1 MTILAEPAIID
12 IGVVRV
18 LLALVM
24 FGSATYFDLR
34 KREVSDFLW
43 IPFAAMA
50 AILYVFDFPSSFNEG
65 IFIIVSMAMTAAVAY
80 GIYRAGLFGGADMLA
95 LITFSAIMPV
105 YEGTVLSGQTDLAL
119 HALAPI
125 IVLTNAVIFSLTHVI
140 FNIARNL
147 VYYSKQSGALF
158 DGFEHEPTAKKLF
171 AIIVG
176 HRSANP
182 QFAFPIE
189 RTVHGKREFDFA
201 LRNAETADYEERK
214 DVWVTSGIPFLVY
227 FTAGFLMMIFVGD
240 IFAIFFGALYR

>member
-1 MTILAEPAIID
+1 MTIFADAVVID
-12 IGVVRV
+12 IVMVRA
-18 LLALVM
+18 LLAIVM

-50 AILYVFDFPSSFNEG
+50 AILYVFDFPSNLSEG
-65 IFIIVSMAMTAAVAY
+65 IPIILSMGMTAAVAY

-95 LITFSAIMPV
+95 LITFSAIMPI
-105 YEGTVLSGQTDLAL
+105 YEGTILSRQTDLVF
-119 HALAPI
+119 HTFAPI
-125 IVLTNAVIFSLTHVI
+125 IVLTNAVIFSLAHVI

-147 VYYSKQSGALF
+147 VYYSKRSGALF
-158 DGFEHEPTAKKLF
+158 DGFEQEPAAKKLL

-189 RTVHGKREFDFA
+189 KTVDGKREFDFA
-201 LRNAETADYEERK
+201 LRNAETAEYEDRR
-214 DVWVTSGIPFLVY
+214 DVWVTSGIPYLVY

-240 IFAIFFGALYR
+240 LFTLIFGTLYR

>member
-1 MTILAEPAIID
+1 MTALAEAAIID

-18 LLALVM
+18 LLALLM

-43 IPFAAMA
+43 IPFVAMA
-50 AILYVFDFPSSFNEG
+50 AILYVFDFPSNLNEG
-65 IFIIVSMAMTAAVAY
+65 IFVIVSMAVTAAIAY

-95 LITFSAIMPV
+95 LITFSAIMPIF
-105 YEGTVLSGQTDLAL
+105 EGTILSGQTHLAL
-119 HALAPI
+119 HTLAPI
-125 IVLTNAVIFSLTHVI
+125 IVLTNAVIFSLAHVI

-147 VYYSKQSGALF
+147 VYYSRQSGALF
-158 DGFEHEPTAKKLF
+158 DGFEQESAAKKLF

-176 HRSANP
+176 YRSANP

-189 RTVHGKREFDFA
+189 KTVNARREFDFA

-227 FTAGFLMMIFVGD
+227 FTAGFLMMIFIGD
-240 IFAIFFGALYR
+240 IFAIFFGVLYH